1 VSETAR
7 FASATNGTVETMKTR
22 TTIPQDVVAEVL
34 TSSRRRCCVCFALRS
49 DDGEKR
55 GQIAHLDHDRSN
67 STKENLAFLC
77 LEHHDQ
83 YDSRTSQ
90 SKGMTLVEVKR
101 YRTLLQERLKSPF
114 TASYSVPQDSLLLTP
129 ARIHLVRSKTEALDY
144 APRTAQVRFTVTNLR
159 EDLLKLVSLRVKI
172 LSRTERRRFRLPGPG
187 APHSEYALS
196 ADISTKDVVELLE
209 TVEHQFILKPGES
222 DAFSLTLFGNE
233 GYEYKAV
240 LVAALESI
248 ASEEQWIAE
257 SEVLTV
263 VYPIRTVEGSRGHGN
278 LSH

>member
-1 VSETAR
+1 
-7 FASATNGTVETMKTR
+7 MKTR
-22 TTIPQDVVAEVL
+22 TTIPQGVVAEVL
-34 TSSRRRCCVCFALRS
+34 TASRRRCCVCFALRS
-49 DDGEKR
+49 DDTEKR
-55 GQIAHLDHDRSN
+55 GQIAHLDHNRSN
-67 STKENLAFLC
+67 GTKDNLAFLC

-101 YRTLLQERLKSPF
+101 YRTLLHERLKSPF
-114 TASYSVPQDSLLLTP
+114 TASYSAGSVSKDSLLLTP
-129 ARIHLVRSKTEALDY
+129 ARIHLLRSKTEALDY
-144 APRTAQVRFTVTNLR
+144 APRAAQVRFTVTNLR
-159 EDLLKLVSLRVKI
+159 EDLLKLVSLRVKV

-196 ADISTKDVVELLE
+196 ADISTEDVVELLE

-233 GYEYKAV
+233 GYEYKGV

-248 ASEEQWIAE
+248 AHQEQWITE
-257 SEVLTV
+257 SEVLTI